1 MKRRHTILA
10 MLLDV
15 VAAFTVCTAASAQ
28 VQPAATGSGA
38 KLDYDLSY
46 TQMAEVYA
54 GSEGDLIRGVASG
67 DLEYLNGK
75 ERTPLSVTYSGG
87 DIWAIGG
94 SASGTG
100 VFQHLLVSQDLEAR
114 KWGWDLSDD
123 MSFLPQSPTMGFS
136 GIPGVGNLPG
146 LPVLPNQPILT
157 LNTRSIRNQASANY
171 RHDLNYETSFSMG
184 GNYAILNFPDGNG
197 LDIDQEQV
205 QPQMNWR
212 LNALNS
218 VSAQY
223 MYSRFSYPGSTFAMG
238 TQSAQ
243 FSYLRVW
250 NRRLNTNI
258 DLGPEWIHSS
268 NDSIVPSSTGFTAN
282 AGIVY
287 QTRSTSA
294 TLNYFRATTGGTGVG
309 TLIGI
314 HNNDASLE
322 LSHTYGRN
330 LTVGASGSYL
340 CTQGLLQTGVTN
352 GKFGGVNATQRLGE
366 YITASASYTAIQQS
380 SSQTLTTNTLNGLY
394 QVISFSIAY
403 HPREKHIV
411 RK

>member
-1 MKRRHTILA
+1 MAIL
-10 MLLDV
+10 LSIS
-15 VAAFTVCTAASAQ
+15 ASTRAQ
-28 VQPAATGSGA
+28 VAPAATGPASPGGPPG
-38 KLDYDLSY
+38 LPVNGTLHYSLNY
-46 TQMAEVYA
+46 TQTAQFYGGTQGDRQTSGVNGEVA
-54 GSEGDLIRGVASG
+54 FITTKAHPFAL
-67 DLEYLNGK
+67 
-75 ERTPLSVTYSGG
+75 TYSGG
-87 DIWAIGG
+87 DMWTISGAGGG
-94 SASGTG
+94 SG
-100 VFQHLLVSQDLEAR
+100 VYQHLLASQGFVLHTWLFNLNDNVSYT
-114 KWGWDLSDD
+114 
-123 MSFLPQSPTMGFS
+123 PQAPTTGFS
-136 GIPGVGNLPG
+136 GIPGVGSLPG
-146 LPVLPNQPILT
+146 EPGAPTEPILT

-223 MYSRFSYPGSTFAMG
+223 MYSRFSYLGSTFAMG